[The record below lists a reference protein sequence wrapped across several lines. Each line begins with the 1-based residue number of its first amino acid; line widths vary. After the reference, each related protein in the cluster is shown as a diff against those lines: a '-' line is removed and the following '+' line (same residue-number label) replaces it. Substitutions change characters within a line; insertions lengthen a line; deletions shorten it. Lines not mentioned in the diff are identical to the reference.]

1 MQSENAE
8 MYLVSLALIE
18 ETGSQMP
25 VPIPRLAEMLD
36 VQTVSANQMIRKLEE
51 EGLVI
56 YQPYKGVSFT
66 EAGSQIAQ
74 TIIRNRRLWEVFF
87 VEKLN
92 FTPSQADSL
101 ACRMEHITEPQ
112 VAARLSEY
120 LEHPTT
126 SPAGKHIPSSDNL
139 SPVTVGRPL
148 ASLQPGEQAEVLEIN
163 VDAAT
168 SAYLQSEQL
177 HPGVLVS
184 MIAIGSK
191 GSVLLSIENHKLA
204 LSPEIA
210 SQVTISNP
218 ERLK

>member
-25 VPIPRLAEMLD
+25 VPIPRLAEILD

-51 EGLVI
+51 EGLVT

-66 EAGSQIAQ
+66 DAGSQIARS
-74 TIIRNRRLWEVFF
+74 IIRNRRLWEVFF

-126 SPAGKHIPSSDNL
+126 SPTGRHIPLTDNP
-139 SPVTVGRPL
+139 SPVTVGRSL
-148 ASLQPGEQAEVLEIN
+148 ASLQPGEQSEITEIN

-168 SAYLQSEQL
+168 SAYLQSEQF

-184 MIAIGSK
+184 MLAVGSN
-191 GSVLLSIENHKLA
+191 GSVLLSFDNHKLA

-210 SQVTISNP
+210 AQITISNP
-218 ERLK
+218 ERP